1 MINSLSFWSCF
12 FVPMLVDDKILLRLS
27 FLFCLFLSQRKILNF
42 CRWFIWK
49 DPWTDPKYEMDSFF
63 KQPDSQATQ
72 WQNKFVTGIKVFTQN
87 DLTVC
92 VVLIWYLP
100 IVNLLSF
107 LSVLTHWG
115 YFFVNYSSS
124 LTLFWMILML
134 CIWLHRISFRRSK
147 VLKTCSRTF
156 RQSWSP

>member
-1 MINSLSFWSCF
+1 MA
-12 FVPMLVDDKILLRLS
+12 
-27 FLFCLFLSQRKILNF
+27 
-42 CRWFIWK
+42 
-49 DPWTDPKYEMDSFF
+49 SFF

-87 DLTVC
+87 DLTVF

-107 LSVLTHWG
+107 LSVLTDWG

-147 VLKTCSRTF
+147 VLKTCSHGNHGRHKEQITDCYIIILAQREIF
-156 RQSWSP
+156 IIFSKINSIHFFCIVRMF